1 MSNTVENPV
10 IVTHDTPIIDPYEG
24 FDYTQYPFDVTAFWD
39 YFGGRTPT
47 NNPDDNSPVFER
59 LISEIKPQLILEV
72 GTYKGKSAI
81 HMANLTKKYQ
91 IPAKVI
97 CIDTFLGSAEHYFC
111 NEDLKRLN
119 GYPTLYYQ
127 FLANVMHTNNQD
139 VIVPIPIDSLSEYR
153 ILKENGTT
161 ADMIFIDAGHFYE
174 SVALDIKLYWELLKP
189 GGVMLGDDYCEK
201 TWPDVLRAVHE
212 FFPNVQVFTED
223 NKWWVYKKAE
233 PVSVPNKS
241 WSW

>member
-1 MSNTVENPV
+1 MISNPV
-10 IVTHDTPIIDPYEG
+10 TVGDAAIIDPYKD
-24 FDYTQYPFDVTAFWD
+24 FDYTQYPFDVDGFWES
-39 YFGGRTPT
+39 FNGKTPT
-47 NNPDDNSPVFER
+47 NDPSDNSPAFEKI
-59 LISEIKPQLILEV
+59 ISELRPNLILEV

-81 HMANLTKKYQ
+81 HMANLTKKYE

-97 CIDTFLGSAEHYFC
+97 CIDTFLGSAEHYHV
-111 NEDLKRLN
+111 NQDLKRKH
-119 GYPTLYYQ
+119 GYPTMYYQ
-127 FLANVMHTNNQD
+127 FIANVMHTNNQD

-153 ILKENGTT
+153 ILKENGTI

-174 SVALDIKLYWELLKP
+174 SVALDIKLYWELLRP

-212 FFPNVQVFTED
+212 FFPDQKVYTED
-223 NKWWVYKKAE
+223 NKWWVYKE
-233 PVSVPNKS
+233 PVDNKN